1 VRVAATFCLVVVT
14 VVACGTAVAGGVADE
29 RLVIG
34 RLPCAGGE
42 SPGAHG
48 LRQLVWELTKRTSV
62 EAEPET
68 VAVDPADS
76 GLYKTPF
83 LLWSCKGAVAD
94 LDDRALA
101 NLRRFL
107 VMGGFLWVDDPAAAP
122 GGEFDRS
129 IRFAIARLF
138 PGRRLEEVQ
147 AGHVVF
153 KTFFLISRP
162 AGRVATAGLE
172 GLSIDKRLAIV
183 YTHGDLL
190 GALAKD
196 LYGGWEQVC
205 EPGGEVQREESY
217 RLAIDIVFY
226 ALCLD
231 YKNDR
236 VHLQFILKRRRL

>member
-1 VRVAATFCLVVVT
+1 MRFTAIYCLVLVSLL
-14 VVACGTAVAGGVADE
+14 AWGTAVADGIPDE

-42 SPGAHG
+42 NPSAHG
-48 LRQLVWELTKRTSV
+48 IRQLVWELTKRTSV

-68 VAVDPADS
+68 VAVDPADPDLS
-76 GLYKTPF
+76 RTPF
-83 LLWSCKGAVAD
+83 LLWSCEGAVAE
-94 LDDRALA
+94 LDQQALS

-107 VMGGFLWVDDPAAAP
+107 VMGGFLWVDDPSAAP
-122 GGEFDRS
+122 GGAFDRS
-129 IRFAIARLF
+129 IRFTVARLF
-138 PGRRLEEVQ
+138 PGKNLEQVP
-147 AGHVVF
+147 AGHVIF

-162 AGRVATAGLE
+162 TGRVATAGLE
-172 GLSIDKRLAIV
+172 GLSVDQRLAIV
-183 YTHGDLL
+183 YSHGDLL

-196 LYGGWEQVC
+196 LYGNWEKVC

-217 RLAIDIVFY
+217 RMAIDIVFY